1 MDIATLGLRI
11 ENGQV
16 VAAKTELE
24 KMGAAGEAAGA
35 KVAAANGA
43 RLRREI
49 SATEAQVK
57 NLAAAYRAGAIGGDQ
72 LLRGSAELQQ
82 RADALRRT
90 LVQTERAAGD
100 LGVAATRATP
110 SLRGL
115 REPLTSLAA
124 NAAGL
129 DPRLTSLLSTL
140 GMFSVG
146 AGPVIAILAGLA
158 AIAAAMKKL
167 DEPTRKAK
175 EAYDDYLKSLRQT
188 TPLDIVGAR
197 LDVARDAYRK
207 AIADYQR
214 DLELSKGA
222 GAAEAP
228 SLDNIRKTREAML
241 ALVKQQQDL
250 LAAFDRTRS
259 ESLFD
264 AGLNN
269 APGTRGTFD
278 AGAAYYEAL
287 NRVLTDLRKTVE
299 WYLHPADRNTIFAD
313 LTGTGVGAAQ
323 QAGLVNAANAAHTFQ
338 MFNTAGASPMR
349 QAREDSKDVAES
361 WADSARSALQMVQA
375 LGGANDSMLLL
386 LHNVI
391 SVGEQMES
399 IAATLKAGQNLSAS
413 QVLGGVTAVVGLL
426 SSVAGLLGGESEAER
441 RAREIQEKNT
451 EAIRKLTERIGDFDL
466 GLSGNQFAGVSR
478 GIADLVGRDNLS
490 RGGNPFRGIDNGLVD
505 TILRGQ
511 GSSLTDLQAVADAL
525 DITLDTS
532 NTERFI
538 DSLRR
543 LDLAIKNTE
552 LTQFAETFSGQL
564 SLLQGVFAVFDITDP
579 IQQLQKYLDL
589 IRRPDVGAPGIANQL
604 GQFDLSTAQ
613 GRALAE
619 AFIQEQFLR
628 FGRTAAQGGF
638 TPEELGGL
646 SPEELRDL
654 FLTFEGLLDQANE
667 ALAGAVDALRDFRDS
682 LALDP
687 ALSTL
692 SPVQKLVEAR
702 RQYDEVLA
710 LAQGGDATAAGRLPE
725 VARALLEA
733 SRAVN
738 ASGPAYAADYARVMR
753 DTEALEALFGE
764 LSGTNEDIARYSGEM
779 ANNTATTVARLED
792 LIAVQQVG
800 MQSLI
805 DQLDGLRTEMAENTR
820 QVKLGFEG
828 AGLA

>member
-1 MDIATLGLRI
+1 MDVATLGIRV
-11 ENGQV
+11 ENGQIV
-16 VAAKTELE
+16 TAKTELE
-24 KMGAAGEAAGA
+24 KMGAAGEAAG
-35 KVAAANGA
+35 KRVAAATGA
-43 RLRREI
+43 SLRREI
-49 SATEAQVK
+49 AATEAQVK

-72 LLRGSAELQQ
+72 LLRGTAQLSKQ
-82 RADALRRT
+82 ADDLRRS
-90 LVQTERAAGD
+90 LVQAERATVG
-100 LGVAATRATP
+100 LESAATRATP

-129 DPRLTSLLSTL
+129 DPRLTSLLSTI

-250 LAAFDRTRS
+250 LAAFDRSRS
-259 ESLFD
+259 ESLFE

-269 APGTRGTFD
+269 APGTKGTFD
-278 AGAAYYEAL
+278 AGAAYYESL

-323 QAGLVNAANAAHTFQ
+323 QAGLINAANAAHTFQ

-361 WADSARSALQMVQA
+361 WADSARSALQLAQA
-375 LGGANDSMLLL
+375 IGGASDSMLLL
-386 LHNVI
+386 LHNAV
-391 SVGEQMES
+391 SVGEQLEQ
-399 IAATLKAGQNLSAS
+399 AAQVLKAGGGLTSGN
-413 QVLGGVTAVVGLL
+413 VLGILSGVAGVFTSL
-426 SSVAGLLGGESEAER
+426 AGLLGESPEER
-441 RAREIQEKNT
+441 RRAEVHLQNIERILDLIRQQGGFGILGSTAASTTLGVQRALTGLGSPGPGGAFLEMRLAQQGLGLNDLREVAEGLGISFAHAIPTAQELRDVL
-451 EAIRKLTERIGDFDL
+451 EAI
-466 GLSGNQFAGVSR
+466 AA
-478 GIADLVGRDNLS
+478 AD
-490 RGGNPFRGIDNGLVD
+490 
-505 TILRGQ
+505 
-511 GSSLTDLQAVADAL
+511 
-525 DITLDTS
+525 
-532 NTERFI
+532 
-538 DSLRR
+538 
-543 LDLAIKNTE
+543 
-552 LTQFAETFSGQL
+552 LTQFRQTFTGQL
-564 SLLQGVFAVFDITDP
+564 GLLQDTFELMDITDP
-579 IQQLQKYLDL
+579 VQKLQQLVSLL
-589 IRRPDVGAPGIANQL
+589 GRPDVGAPAFGGQL
-604 GQFDLSTAQ
+604 SQFDLTTVQ

-619 AFIQEQFLR
+619 VFIQQQFRR
-628 FGRTAAQGGF
+628 FNLAPGAGGF
-638 TPEELGGL
+638 TLEELGGL
-646 SPEELRDL
+646 SPEQLRDY
-654 FLTFEGLLDQANE
+654 FLTFESLLDQANE
-667 ALAGAVDALRDFRDS
+667 SLGGVVDALRDFRDS

-692 SPVQKLVEAR
+692 TPVQKLVEAR
-702 RQYDEVLA
+702 RQYDAVLA
-710 LAQGGDATAAGRLPE
+710 LAQSGDATAAGRLPE

-764 LSGTNEDIARYSGEM
+764 LSGTNETIAKYSGEM

-792 LIAVQQVG
+792 LVLVSQTGALEQGKRLDLIAATLD
-800 MQSLI
+800 SLL
-805 DQLDGLRTEMAENTR
+805 QAT
-820 QVKLGFEG
+820 KLGFEG
-828 AGLA
+828 ASLN